1 MLHFLAWLIMST
13 HYMDSEYLF
22 LMIDYVD
29 ENKLLI
35 LERVLQ
41 PIKFNGKLL
50 SDDER
55 YRLDSFNKRRY
66 YAT

>member
-35 LERVLQ
+35 LERTLQ